1 MNKNRLAGR
10 FAAGLALL
18 MLSSACQSAPNP
30 TPLPSDV
37 PSQSKESVSTPEPT
51 LTEPEIPTFFF
62 SNFELDVKKE
72 SQAQLI
78 SFFDLAE
85 GCTLDNPKEVREP
98 DAALSSL
105 IQQLVEAI
113 NTRNTDLYNS
123 LFAQEEARL
132 DRLPVMPEIQEY
144 TIHPQAD
151 FTLVDLTWLD
161 CDQTLHSQYW
171 LTLDKTHDLKIDRLR
186 EIPDCADRS
195 TVSMGDAA
203 QLSEE
208 FVTALRSS
216 DYFAVL
222 AFFPRTAPCYPQ
234 NAEIWNAVTMESAEV
249 QELTSAGTWTAALI
263 TLQIEDPGCTGLIE
277 GNHTYCLVMENIG
290 GSIAIE
296 GFYWIPE
303 AASA

>member
-1 MNKNRLAGR
+1 MNKNRLAGG

-18 MLSSACQSAPNP
+18 MLSSACQSAP
-30 TPLPSDV
+30 TPLPSDG
-37 PSQSKESVSTPEPT
+37 PSQSTESVSTPEPT
-51 LTEPEIPTFFF
+51 LREPEIPTFFF
-62 SNFELDVKKE
+62 TDFELDVKKE
-72 SQAQLI
+72 GQAQLI

-85 GCTLDNPKEVREP
+85 GCTVDNPKVEQDPE
-98 DAALSSL
+98 AALSAL

-132 DRLPVMPEIQEY
+132 ERLPVMPEIQEY

-171 LTLDKTHDLKIDRLR
+171 LTLDKTHGLKIDRLR

-195 TVSMGDAA
+195 TVSMEDAA

-208 FVTALRSS
+208 FVTALRAS

-263 TLQIEDPGCTGLIE
+263 TLQIEDPGCTGLVE
-277 GNHTYCLVMENIG
+277 GNQTYCLVMENIG

>member
-1 MNKNRLAGR
+1 
-10 FAAGLALL
+10 
-18 MLSSACQSAPNP
+18 
-30 TPLPSDV
+30 
-37 PSQSKESVSTPEPT
+37 
-51 LTEPEIPTFFF
+51 
-62 SNFELDVKKE
+62 
-72 SQAQLI
+72 
-78 SFFDLAE
+78 
-85 GCTLDNPKEVREP
+85 
-98 DAALSSL
+98 
-105 IQQLVEAI
+105 
-113 NTRNTDLYNS
+113 
-123 LFAQEEARL
+123 
-132 DRLPVMPEIQEY
+132 
-144 TIHPQAD
+144 
-151 FTLVDLTWLD
+151 
-161 CDQTLHSQYW
+161 
-171 LTLDKTHDLKIDRLR
+171 
-186 EIPDCADRS
+186 
-195 TVSMGDAA
+195 MGDAA

>member
-85 GCTLDNPKEVREP
+85 GCTVDNPKELREP

-195 TVSMGDAA
+195 TVSMGHG
-203 QLSEE
+203 
-208 FVTALRSS
+208 
-216 DYFAVL
+216 FAVVRL
-222 AFFPRTAPCYPQ
+222 FCGLSVFSKNRTLL
-234 NAEIWNAVTMESAEV
+234 SAECRNLECGDDGIGRGSGTDIGRHLDCGLDYAADRGSWLYWAYRRESYV
-249 QELTSAGTWTAALI
+249 LSGHGKYRRIHCDRRLLLDSGGRIGIDFAAG
-263 TLQIEDPGCTGLIE
+263 CR
-277 GNHTYCLVMENIG
+277 
-290 GSIAIE
+290 
-296 GFYWIPE
+296 
-303 AASA
+303 

>member
-1 MNKNRLAGR
+1 MNKNKLAGS
-10 FAAGLALL
+10 FAAGLVLL
-18 MLSSACQSAPNP
+18 MWSSACQSAQNP
-30 TPLPSDV
+30 SPLPSAL
-37 PSQSKESVSTPEPT
+37 PSQPEESVSTPDPA

-62 SNFELDVKKE
+62 SGFELDVKKE
-72 SQAQLI
+72 GQAQPI

-85 GCTLDNPKEVREP
+85 GCPLDNPKEVREP

-105 IQQLVEAI
+105 IQQLVEAV

-123 LFAQEEARL
+123 LFAQEEARVE
-132 DRLPVMPEIQEY
+132 RLPVMPEIQEY

-161 CDQTLHSQYW
+161 GDQTLHSQYW
-171 LTLDKTHDLKIDRLR
+171 LTLDKTHGLKIDRLR

-195 TVSMGDAA
+195 TVSIGDAA
-203 QLSEE
+203 ELTEQ
-208 FVTALRSS
+208 FVTALRAS

-222 AFFPRTAPCYPQ
+222 AFFPRTAPCHPQ
-234 NAEIWNAVTMESAEV
+234 NAEIWNAVTMEAAEV
-249 QELTSAGTWTAALI
+249 QELTSAGSWTAALI
-263 TLQIEDPGCTGLIE
+263 TLQIEDPGCTGLVE
-277 GNHTYCLVMENIG
+277 GYQMYCLVMENIG